1 VHDQGHLARLVP
13 SGFPEG
19 AGSGQRTGT
28 ASVNGGCGLAAG
40 GYESVPVPSGPATAP
55 PSTAMFRR
63 RSCQPSR
70 RAVLHIQATGDPAVP
85 AGLAAWYTE
94 RAFHFYL
101 VGLRLP
107 GQAPVGARPAA
118 RYLKTAFADLD
129 AACAHLREG
138 EGMASVIVSAQGRGA
153 IAAALWSD
161 ARGRDARESAADA
174 MILLAPQLPA
184 GAALTLDVDCPV
196 LVLSDPADEGP
207 AAAGAAA
214 PRGVRVRAAWRQHR
228 TGAADRSALNL
239 GGHVTWLRLPAT
251 TGDAAGDASGADSRQ
266 LFSEL
271 GRWLGAYMYGGV
283 RDQLL

>member
-1 VHDQGHLARLVP
+1 LTVGFQGGY
-13 SGFPEG
+13 S
-19 AGSGQRTGT
+19 
-28 ASVNGGCGLAAG
+28 LAAG
-40 GYESVPVPSGPATAP
+40 GYESVQVPSGPAAAAR

-70 RAVLHIQATGDPAVP
+70 RAVLHVQATGDPSVP

-101 VGLRLP
+101 SGLRLP
-107 GQAPVGARPAA
+107 SQAPVGARPAA

-129 AACAHLREG
+129 VACAHLREAD
-138 EGMASVIVSAQGRGA
+138 GMASVIVSAQGRAA

-161 ARGRDARESAADA
+161 ARGREAREPAADA
-174 MILLAPQLPA
+174 MILLTPQVPA
-184 GAALTLDVDCPV
+184 GATLTLNVDCPV
-196 LVLSDPADEGP
+196 LVLSDPADEAQPP
-207 AAAGAAA
+207 AGSAARMGT
-214 PRGVRVRAAWRQHR
+214 RVRAAWRQHR
-228 TGAADRSALNL
+228 PGASGRSALNL

-251 TGDAAGDASGADSRQ
+251 SGGGPADASGPDGRQ
-266 LFSEL
+266 LFDEL